1 MRRAQVVAVQHVVV
15 VIAVVLVCQMGVSG
29 VATAQESPRQP
40 ANYSPQEA
48 AALVDATLADELFQG
63 SAGSPLV
70 DDATFIRRVSLDL
83 IGRPPTPEET
93 ALFTLDPDPEKRH
106 KLVKRLLADQGFG
119 QNWGRYWRDVIMY
132 RRLDQQGLIASR
144 SLERFFTEQFN
155 NNASWGE
162 MVRTMLT
169 ATGDVLENGATGL
182 FMAQN
187 GQRVEVASEVARI
200 FLGIQIQCAQCH
212 DHPTDRWKREQF
224 HELAAFFPRVAVR
237 PVQMEDRRSFE
248 VVSFNGFSRF
258 GRGGGG
264 EHYMPDLENPQAR
277 GTLMTPRF
285 FLNDQS
291 LRLGTND
298 EQRRS
303 TLARWIT
310 SPDNPWFAKAFVN
323 RVWGELLGEGFYMPL
338 DDLGPDRDCTAPRT
352 LELLAGQFAQH
363 DYDVKWLYETVVL
376 TQAYQ
381 RESRP
386 RRTPNE
392 TPFAAN
398 CPQRLRG
405 DQLLASLRA
414 ALEISDQAAGP
425 ARRGG
430 GFGFGFGG
438 LAFGFNQTFG
448 FDPSLPREE
457 VTDSIPQ
464 ALFMMNSPLLQS
476 QIDAGRPQSLL
487 GRLLARSSDD
497 REVVADLYL
506 RCLCREPTQRE
517 VATCLEYIQQVGNRR
532 EAFEDIL
539 WALVNSTEFLYRR

>member
-1 MRRAQVVAVQHVVV
+1 MRRAQLVALHQL
-15 VIAVVLVCQMGVSG
+15 VVLVPLSLLCWLVLSG
-29 VATAQESPRQP
+29 GAAAQDDSPQAAR
-40 ANYSPQEA
+40 YSPQQA
-48 AALVDATLADELFQG
+48 AALVDATLQEELSVG
-63 SAGSPLV
+63 SAGTALV
-70 DDATFIRRVSLDL
+70 DDATFLRRASLDL
-83 IGRPPTPEET
+83 IGRPPTPQET
-93 ALFTLDPDPEKRH
+93 ALFSLDPDPDKRRQ
-106 KLVKRLLADQGFG
+106 LVQRLLADEGFG

-132 RRLDQQGLIASR
+132 RRSDQQALIAMR
-144 SLERFFTEQFN
+144 SLERFLTEQFN
-155 NNASWGE
+155 SNASWGQI
-162 MVRTMLT
+162 VRTMLT
-169 ATGDVLENGATGL
+169 ATGDVQENGATGL

-224 HELAAFFPRVAVR
+224 HELVAFFPRMAVR

-258 GRGGGG
+258 GRGGGS
-264 EHYMPDLENPQAR
+264 EHYMPDLNNPQAR

-285 FLNDQS
+285 FLTNES
-291 LRLGTND
+291 LRLGSSD

-303 TLARWIT
+303 TLAQWIT

-338 DDLGPDRDCTAPRT
+338 DDLGPDRECSAPRT
-352 LELLAGQFAQH
+352 LDLLAGQFAQH
-363 DYDVKWLYETVVL
+363 DYDVKWLYETVLL

-386 RRTPNE
+386 RRTANE

-405 DQLLASLRA
+405 DQLLAALRA
-414 ALEISDQAAGP
+414 ALDLTDQMASVG
-425 ARRGG
+425 RRG

-438 LAFGFNQTFG
+438 LAFTFNQTFG

-464 ALFMMNSPLLQS
+464 ALFMMNSPLVQS
-476 QIDAGRPQSLL
+476 QIDARRPQSVL
-487 GRLLARSSDD
+487 GRMLSRTSDD
-497 REVVADLYL
+497 RAVVADLYV
-506 RCLCREPTQRE
+506 RCLNREPTPRE
-517 VATCLEYIQQVGNRR
+517 MTTCLEYIQQVGNRG

-539 WALVNSTEFLYRR
+539 WALINSTEFLHRR